1 MVVEMKGRI
10 RGGNKMNI
18 LEMQEFEDFK
28 GMYGSAKTALESD
41 PFYITLLT
49 ECYQNQEYMTFIK
62 LADIYLDVPPVKSFV
77 RIYKESII
85 RHEQEISQSDRQ
97 IIANPQIRQAL
108 GSFFGFV
115 FQKKYAMRKTRKVRV
130 GDLGIVTASL
140 FKQEA

>member
-1 MVVEMKGRI
+1 
-10 RGGNKMNI
+10 MNI

-85 RHEQEISQSDRQ
+85 RHSDRQ